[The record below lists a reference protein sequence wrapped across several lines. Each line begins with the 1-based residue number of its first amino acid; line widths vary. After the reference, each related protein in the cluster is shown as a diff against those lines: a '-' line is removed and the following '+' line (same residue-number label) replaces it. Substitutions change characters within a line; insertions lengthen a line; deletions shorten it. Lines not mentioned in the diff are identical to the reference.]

1 MNLRYSKKS
10 PDQLCFQGVLHE
22 ELEPILDFMYTGRAF
37 VKDDSL
43 KETLRVA
50 QDLKVKLFIE
60 EVDNNKG
67 QFLQHQQLFES
78 IKDIIEKGLQ
88 EQSEMSEKGNF
99 CMPSI
104 KTEPMEEDNHCV
116 ENQTENNPVYIRQNY
131 CWYFLAR
138 RVIY

>member
-1 MNLRYSKKS
+1 MLPDIVNLRYSKKS

-116 ENQTENNPVYIRQNY
+116 ENHTENNPVYIRQNY
-131 CWYFLAR
+131 
-138 RVIY
+138 